1 MINREQ
7 FKLLLDKYISGGLSP
22 AERSEFFTCVSSGIY
37 DDLLS
42 EHIDKSLGSK
52 DLEGSNLPP
61 YRSGE
66 ILHKILAAEK
76 QNSLLVAKR
85 PSKIKLLRWAI
96 AAAVS
101 IGIVFSF
108 FIYENAG
115 TADTIANFTSAKKID
130 EKINSSL
137 VPMDITMEDGT
148 VITLQPGS
156 AIHYPEHFL
165 YDKREI
171 YLEGEAFFQ
180 VSKNAARPFFVYNKD
195 VVTRVLG
202 TSFNIKINKKT
213 REVEVA
219 VRTGRVEVYEN
230 DHAEKT
236 STEKKDNG
244 IILLPNQKVIY
255 DKDTRHFVSSLVDDP
270 LPLTVEL
277 TNKKAAVT
285 NFVFEEATLKTVFE
299 SLEKMYGIDIVVE
312 NENLYNCR
320 FTGDV
325 SRQGLFTKLDII
337 CQSVQ
342 ASYVVEGT
350 KILIEGPGCK

>member
-7 FKLLLDKYISGGLSP
+7 FKLLLDKYISGGFSQ

-52 DLEGSNLPP
+52 DIEGSNLPP

-148 VITLQPGS
+148 VIPLSPVQP
-156 AIHYPEHFL
+156 F
-165 YDKREI
+165 
-171 YLEGEAFFQ
+171 
-180 VSKNAARPFFVYNKD
+180 
-195 VVTRVLG
+195 
-202 TSFNIKINKKT
+202 
-213 REVEVA
+213 
-219 VRTGRVEVYEN
+219 
-230 DHAEKT
+230 
-236 STEKKDNG
+236 
-244 IILLPNQKVIY
+244 IILNIFFMIKEKFIWKAKLFSRYQKMLLG
-255 DKDTRHFVSSLVDDP
+255 HF
-270 LPLTVEL
+270 
-277 TNKKAAVT
+277 
-285 NFVFEEATLKTVFE
+285 
-299 SLEKMYGIDIVVE
+299 
-312 NENLYNCR
+312 
-320 FTGDV
+320 
-325 SRQGLFTKLDII
+325 
-337 CQSVQ
+337 
-342 ASYVVEGT
+342 
-350 KILIEGPGCK
+350 